1 MKRATV
7 HTPEHEELVLLLHDL
22 RLEAGLTQAEAA
34 AALGRPQTY
43 VSAVEVGR
51 RGVDLVQIREFC
63 GIYGLAF
70 PVFAQRYE
78 DYLSRRESKRRP
90 PRGGR
95 KAARSA

>member
-34 AALGRPQTY
+34 EALGRPQTY

-63 GIYGLAF
+63 LVYGITF
-70 PVFAQRYE
+70 PKFAKRYE
-78 DYLSRRESKRRP
+78 DYLTQRQSRKRP
-90 PRGGR
+90 PRLAR
-95 KAARSA
+95 KDKPA